1 MIILHSV
8 VRFHSFRF
16 LFFLVFYSHLLNESN
31 AFYFIIMTILILTIV
46 NRELSSKCSS
56 TFNFMI
62 PTLPFVKPKQCSF
75 SKTFF
80 LLFLFF
86 LSLSLSLS
94 RRHQQ
99 QITKMSVPSLLSLVL
114 YYFYFWRSAAPPV
127 LFRQSLKTAPST
139 AQRSTTTKVRCRCT
153 TSTAISIFPS
163 VGSTTTTTVLHLLS
177 WKAWSWKMSPLLR
190 HHFFWILSLPRHSS
204 TSGM

>member
-1 MIILHSV
+1 MWFVFI
-8 VRFHSFRF
+8 RFGFC
-16 LFFLVFYSHLLNESN
+16 FFLFYSHLNESN
-31 AFYFIIMTILILTIV
+31 AFNFTIIITILILTIV
-46 NRELSSKCSS
+46 DSELSSKCSS

-86 LSLSLSLS
+86 FSLSLSLSLSLS